1 MSEDGFKQ
9 AEKLAEYLKQRK
21 INAVFCSPLK
31 RALET
36 AESVAR
42 LHQLAAQPVEGLTDL
57 DFGKWE
63 GMSIENVK
71 TQCKE
76 IYELWR
82 ERPDLAKIPDGES
95 LQEASQRSLNALN
108 KIIADC
114 KQGIIV
120 IVIHRVITKF
130 LECALLGL
138 EDSHFWNIE
147 QDTCGV
153 TTFLHNGI
161 IFVLKHHNDISFLK
175 THARRTLSPTLAPL
189 ARFGRFTDTLSAFP
203 SSCCGVNT
211 I

>member
-1 MSEDGFKQ
+1 MLEILLIRHGETAWNTADIFRGRVPIGLSEDGLKQ
-9 AEKLAEYLKQRK
+9 AEKLAQYLNQKK

-42 LHQLAAQPVEGLTDL
+42 LHQLSAQPVEGLTDL

-63 GMSIENVK
+63 GQSLEIVK
-71 TQCKE
+71 TQYKE

-95 LQEASQRSLNALN
+95 LQEARQRSLLALN

-114 KQGIIV
+114 KQGTVV
-120 IVIHRVITKF
+120 IVTHRVITKL

-138 EDSHFWNIE
+138 DDSHFWNIE

-153 TTFLHNGI
+153 TTFLYNGR
-161 IFVLKHHNDISFLK
+161 IFVLKYHNDISFLK
-175 THARRTLSPTLAPL
+175 NH
-189 ARFGRFTDTLSAFP
+189 
-203 SSCCGVNT
+203 
-211 I
+211 

>member
-1 MSEDGFKQ
+1 MLEILLIRHGETAWNTADIFRGRVPIGLSEDGLKQ
-9 AEKLAEYLKQRK
+9 AEKLAQYLNQKK

-42 LHQLAAQPVEGLTDL
+42 LHQLSAQPVEGLTDL

-63 GMSIENVK
+63 GQSLEIVK
-71 TQCKE
+71 TQYKE

-95 LQEASQRSLNALN
+95 LQEARQRSLLALN

-114 KQGIIV
+114 KQGIVV
-120 IVIHRVITKF
+120 IVTHRVITKL

-138 EDSHFWNIE
+138 DDSHFWNIE

-153 TTFLHNGI
+153 TTFL
-161 IFVLKHHNDISFLK
+161 
-175 THARRTLSPTLAPL
+175 
-189 ARFGRFTDTLSAFP
+189 
-203 SSCCGVNT
+203 
-211 I
+211 